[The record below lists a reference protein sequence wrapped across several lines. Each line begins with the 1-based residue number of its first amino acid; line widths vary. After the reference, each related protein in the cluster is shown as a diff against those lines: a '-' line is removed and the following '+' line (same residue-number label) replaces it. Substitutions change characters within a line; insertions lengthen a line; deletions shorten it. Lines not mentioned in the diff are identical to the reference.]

1 MKKMYAALLLA
12 GLSGLIFA
20 GDLTIKSGQV
30 YQNYVIMGAA
40 PNGGIRVF
48 FNNGEGDREV
58 ILPVNQFPDEL
69 QETVKKYAR
78 KTQEVKKAEQE
89 QQKQEKAEKAE
100 NAKKAKEAAARNKK
114 SAEFMKKEQ
123 EKNKQ
128 IQEKLLKITPKKTAT
143 LGGKRK

>member
-20 GDLTIKSGQV
+20 GDLVIKSGQV
-30 YQNYVIMGAA
+30 FQNYVIMGAA
-40 PNGGIRVF
+40 PNGIRVF

-78 KTQEVKKAEQE
+78 KTQEVRQAEQA
-89 QQKQEKAEKAE
+89 QQRQEKAEKAE
-100 NAKKAKEAAARNKK
+100 NAKKAKETAARNKK
-114 SAEFMKKEQ
+114 CKECGNDYTSLCLFVVLDAE
-123 EKNKQ
+123 
-128 IQEKLLKITPKKTAT
+128 IL
-143 LGGKRK
+143 